1 MLVIIRASLL
11 MKNKEIV
18 GLAVTSLK
26 IGPDDKTF
34 IGYSYL
40 KVPSLEQF
48 DGFLEVSTKDF
59 TKFISKKVD
68 TMAAVLSVVDNHMT
82 SQGYIRSMDVI
93 SGTKTL
99 EADIKKIKGERK

>member
-1 MLVIIRASLL
+1 
-11 MKNKEIV
+11 MKDKEIV

-59 TKFISKKVD
+59 RKFISKKVD

-99 EADIKKIKGERK
+99 EVDIKKINRRTT